1 MTEKKRIPIIL
12 GTDWWT
18 DCDDI
23 VAMRVLAWANDEGLI
38 KIKGIN
44 IDACMP
50 FSAPSL
56 DAYLT
61 AEGLPN
67 INIGI
72 DLSATDYEGETVY
85 QEWLAQKPHRF
96 DRNEDYEESIHLY
109 RRILAASEEKVD
121 ILEIGFSSVLA
132 RLLDSKPDELSP
144 LSGKEL
150 IKQKVGKLWMMA
162 GKWDEP
168 NGKEY
173 NFSVSEKAMRSGEKI
188 CSEWPTPVTFLGFE
202 IGFTVIT
209 GDTLT
214 GKNDILKNSMRVA
227 RSPLGRFSW
236 DPMLVLMACIHDE
249 AKAGYKLIKGTASV
263 NGKTGENNFVQDING
278 RHGYVIKLKDDDF
291 YKNSINRILE
301 SRENK
306 NTHLTYIFRK

>member
-1 MTEKKRIPIIL
+1 MANKRKIPIIL

-23 VAMRVLAWANDEGLI
+23 VAMRILAWAKSEGLI
-38 KIKGIN
+38 EIKGIN

-61 AEGLPN
+61 AEGLPD
-67 INIGI
+67 IDIGI
-72 DLSATDYEGETVY
+72 DLSATDYEGETFY

-96 DRNEDYEESIHLY
+96 NRNEDYEEAIHLY
-109 RRILAASEEKVD
+109 RRILAASGEKVD
-121 ILEIGFSSVLA
+121 IIEIGFSSVLSQ
-132 RLLDSKPDELSP
+132 LLDTKPDEISP
-144 LSGKEL
+144 LPGREL
-150 IKQKVGKLWMMA
+150 VAQKVGKLWMMA

-168 NGKEY
+168 NGIEY
-173 NFSVSEKAMRSGEKI
+173 NFSVSERAMCAGEKI
-188 CSEWPTPVTFLGFE
+188 CNEWPTPITFLGFE

-214 GKNDILKNSMRVA
+214 EKNDILKNSMCAA
-227 RSPLGRFSW
+227 RSPFGRFSW

-249 AKAGYKLIKGTASV
+249 TEAGYHLIKGTASV
-263 NGKTGENNFVQDING
+263 NGKTGENNFVANKNG
-278 RHGYVIKLKDDDF
+278 KHGYVVKLKEDSF
-291 YKNSINRILE
+291 YKDSINRILE

-306 NTHLTYIFRK
+306 KR